1 MAEMNEQLFEDICKE
16 IEETWEGL
24 SVICPRHEVARS
36 SFYVYKDS
44 EQQRVD
50 RYARAREMQ
59 IDFLEDLLFKIA
71 MDERGDGDVVDRV
84 NIGSNMVARARL
96 KVDTIKFV
104 LAKLRSHRWGD
115 KVDVTSNGKTVES
128 ISVTIVKPNAD

>member
-24 SVICPRHEVARS
+24 SVICPRHAVARS
-36 SFYVYKDS
+36 SFYVYKDA

-128 ISVTIVKPNAD
+128 ISVTIVKPNGD